1 MGDGPI
7 QPIIQ
12 LTTIDTMLSNNGLNI
27 DDWLNDITCER
38 SFKHFINCVEFILL
52 CKKLHRNQTYFA

>member
-27 DDWLNDITCER
+27 GDWLNDNTCER
-38 SFKHFINCVEFILL
+38 SFKQFINCVEFILFS
-52 CKKLHRNQTYFA
+52 KKLHRNQTYFA